1 MSCTTLVSQNKNLVI
16 KGSVVEKFSSQP
28 IAFATILI
36 GDKLSQQ
43 PLSGSTSL
51 EDGSFR
57 LTTDNNNF
65 YVEISFIGFKTV
77 RYDDF
82 KINNGV
88 IDLGVIA
95 LGEDS
100 QSLEEVEVRAERSQT
115 EFKLDKRVFNV
126 GKDLSSTGASAL
138 EVLNN
143 VPSVNVNIEG
153 DFSELDFNGKVI
165 INDPNLS
172 LDFIGSFDFSDSI
185 PHYNFETQIHKANL
199 YPLKI
204 DLCQ

>member
-1 MSCTTLVSQNKNLVI
+1 MLVLSNLFLMSLMKNLALIIFLLSCTTLVSQNKNLVI

-82 KINNGV
+82 KINNRP
-88 IDLGVIA
+88 D
-95 LGEDS
+95 
-100 QSLEEVEVRAERSQT
+100 
-115 EFKLDKRVFNV
+115 
-126 GKDLSSTGASAL
+126 
-138 EVLNN
+138 
-143 VPSVNVNIEG
+143 
-153 DFSELDFNGKVI
+153 
-165 INDPNLS
+165 
-172 LDFIGSFDFSDSI
+172 
-185 PHYNFETQIHKANL
+185 
-199 YPLKI
+199 
-204 DLCQ
+204 